1 MKDLIARINK
11 LSRKKRE
18 QGLTP
23 QEEKEQQEL
32 RAMYLKNI
40 RHQIVDALESAGYKP
55 KKKQEQT
62 CSCGHCS
69 PRTEKRDEVPAP
81 VRIFIKPS
89 ALRTGTGNSRTAF

>member
-1 MKDLIARINK
+1 MKLLVAACDAQSAGMKDLIARINK

-69 PRTEKRDEVPAP
+69 PRTEKRDEVPCP
-81 VRIFIKPS
+81 GKNIH
-89 ALRTGTGNSRTAF
+89 